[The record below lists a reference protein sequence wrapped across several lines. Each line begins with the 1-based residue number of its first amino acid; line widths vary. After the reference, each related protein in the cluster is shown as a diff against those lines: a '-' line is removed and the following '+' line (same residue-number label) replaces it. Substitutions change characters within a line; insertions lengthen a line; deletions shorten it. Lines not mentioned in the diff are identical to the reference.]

1 MKSHYGWYR
10 LAAGVALALLASSC
24 TTGSSPQSS
33 TTSPAGGKQLTVYF
47 ATIAIGNGFFGT
59 IHKGADRAAAET
71 GVKVV
76 WTEGQQFDMA
86 QAVQR
91 MNTAI
96 AAKPDVM
103 VVTDAVPASMNP
115 VIEKAKQAGIVV
127 IDINAQDTS
136 ANAPYLFYI
145 GASEY
150 ESGRAAA
157 QAILGASSSKPK
169 RAICAIQLPGAVQLE
184 QRCQGYKD
192 VLSAAG
198 VTVDK
203 VDISANPT
211 DVAVRTQAYFTSHPD
226 ATAIYTLTAGPEAFD
241 PVLKVLRDSG
251 LNKKVLFVTND
262 LSPSAF
268 SALAAGDLL
277 AAIDQQQYLQG
288 YLAVVWANLYM
299 KYKMFPPTGQVLT
312 GPSLVTKDNYQAVQA
327 LNAQGI
333 R

>member
-1 MKSHYGWYR
+1 LVAG
-10 LAAGVALALLASSC
+10 AALVVCSC
-24 TTGSSPQSS
+24 TTGSSGQ
-33 TTSPAGGKQLTVYF
+33 TSPSPASGKQLTVYF

-59 IHKGADRAAAET
+59 IHKGADQAAAET

-76 WTEGQQFDMA
+76 WTEGQQFDMT

-136 ANAPYLFYI
+136 AKPPYLFYI

-150 ESGRAAA
+150 ESGKAAA
-157 QAILGASSSKPK
+157 QAILDASSPAPK

-184 QRCQGYKD
+184 QRCQGFHD

-198 VTVDK
+198 VAVDK

-211 DVAVRTQAYFTSHPD
+211 DVAVRTKAYFTSHPD
-226 ATAIYTLTAGPEAFD
+226 ATAIFTLTAGPEAFD
-241 PVLKVLRDSG
+241 PVLKVLRDGG
-251 LNKKVLFVTND
+251 LNKKVQFVTND

-268 SALAAGDLL
+268 SALQAGDLL

-312 GPSLVTKDNYQAVQA
+312 GPSLVTKDNYQAVQQ

>member
-1 MKSHYGWYR
+1 
-10 LAAGVALALLASSC
+10 
-24 TTGSSPQSS
+24 
-33 TTSPAGGKQLTVYF
+33 
-47 ATIAIGNGFFGT
+47 
-59 IHKGADRAAAET
+59 
-71 GVKVV
+71 
-76 WTEGQQFDMA
+76 
-86 QAVQR
+86 
-91 MNTAI
+91 
-96 AAKPDVM
+96 M
-103 VVTDAVPASMNP
+103 VVTDAAPASMNP

-136 ANAPYLFYI
+136 PKAPYLFYI

-157 QAILGASSSKPK
+157 QAILDAGSSKPK
-169 RAICAIQLPGAVQLE
+169 RAMCAIQLAGAVQLE
-184 QRCQGYKD
+184 QRCQGYTD
-192 VLSAAG
+192 VLTAAG
-198 VTVDK
+198 VAVDK
-203 VDISANPT
+203 IDISPNPT
-211 DVAVRTQAYFTSHPD
+211 DVAVRTKAYFTAHPD

-241 PVLKVLRDSG
+241 PVLKVLRDGG

-288 YLAVVWANLYM
+288 YLPVVWANLYM
-299 KYKMFPPTGQVLT
+299 KYKMFPPQGQVLT
-312 GPSLVTKDNYQAVQA
+312 GPSLVTKDNYQTVQQ